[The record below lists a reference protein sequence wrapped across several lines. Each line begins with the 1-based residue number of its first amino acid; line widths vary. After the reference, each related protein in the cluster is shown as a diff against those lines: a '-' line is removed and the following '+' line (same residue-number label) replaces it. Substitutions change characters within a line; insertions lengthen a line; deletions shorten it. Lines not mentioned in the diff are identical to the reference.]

1 MDAVFELAINGM
13 MSFLLIFVRM
23 TGIFVIAPIFGRKN
37 MPTYFKIGFA
47 FMLSLILVNTGKFSV
62 SISYNNIYSYALLII
77 QEFTVGVILGYVA
90 YLIFS
95 AIYFAG
101 QIIDVQIGFGMVNV
115 IDPMNSTQIPVT
127 ANFYY
132 IFAMLIFLL
141 MNGQHMLIKA
151 VYDSYNAIPPG
162 TLGFDSSALLENI
175 TRLVKNMMIM
185 GLKISAPIIA
195 AVLVADVAL
204 GIIVKTIPQI
214 NVFVAGLP
222 IKILVGL
229 IIMLL
234 MIPLFVVIIEAM
246 INNMND
252 ELQNFIN
259 LMAPK

>member
-1 MDAVFELAINGM
+1 MDAVLGLALNGM
-13 MSFLLIFVRM
+13 ISFLLILVRI

-47 FMLSLILVNTGKFSV
+47 FMISLILVNTAKFTV
-62 SISYNNIYSYALLII
+62 PVFYNNIFSYVLLII

-95 AIYFAG
+95 AIYLAG
-101 QIIDVQIGFGMVNV
+101 QIIDVQMGFGMVNV
-115 IDPMNSTQIPVT
+115 YDPVNSTQVPVT

-132 IFAMLIFLL
+132 IIAMLIFLL

-151 VYDSYNAIPPG
+151 VFDSYNTIPPG

-175 TRLVKNMMIM
+175 TRLVKNIMIM
-185 GLKISAPIIA
+185 GLKISSPIVA
-195 AVLVADVAL
+195 TVLIADVAL
-204 GIIVKTIPQI
+204 GIIMKTIPQI

-229 IIMLL
+229 LIMLL
-234 MIPLFVVIIEAM
+234 MIPLFVLIVDNM
-246 INNMND
+246 INDINK
-252 ELQNFIN
+252 ELQNIID
-259 LMAPK
+259 LMAP